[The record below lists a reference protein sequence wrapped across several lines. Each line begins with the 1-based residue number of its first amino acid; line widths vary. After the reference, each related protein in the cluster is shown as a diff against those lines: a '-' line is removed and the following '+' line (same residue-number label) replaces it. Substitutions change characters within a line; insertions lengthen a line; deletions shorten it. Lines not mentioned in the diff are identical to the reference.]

1 MAAATATPKQPAL
14 AASTATKTGASS
26 SLSKGS
32 TTKVTSTKQR
42 QQQQQQQ
49 QQPLSSIR
57 SSASTALAKNPPTG
71 SNSNTKRPRTEA
83 CSGAASGSSSGGVIP
98 FDRRPL
104 PTARELS
111 KVLCRIVD
119 DEAYTEHDAE
129 IALATLHHWALK
141 QNVAFGNH
149 FADVGGLQQVLFFV
163 EDRIDDYKSIA
174 SALLLLETLC
184 KPMALQAGG
193 GALALVAE
201 PTIYESKV
209 LANMRT
215 KIGKCIVD
223 VGGVQLMLQTFRYH
237 ALPAHARAK
246 GGGNAAIDSTSRVVT
261 TSTLSSSSFTSKESD
276 ESSSSDGLWSVVKT
290 LMVSDQT
297 MDDIC
302 PMLVCGGTAGP
313 KGPLPGI
320 VRNQKINTA
329 RRSMEVLVL
338 LIPHVIGVD
347 KTAPGKILET
357 LCDAVP
363 VLLDE
368 RNNEQDNTNGKQ
380 YEALIASLST
390 CLVATCSVA
399 SNETM
404 TNSKLAKAKQV
415 AAVTNLMMR
424 TFRTHHGI
432 NRDGCLVLQ
441 KVCRHLPKSERKR
454 LGVVAALGNV
464 VASESIDQDVI
475 DIADEILEEQF
486 K

>member
-1 MAAATATPKQPAL
+1 M
-14 AASTATKTGASS
+14 
-26 SLSKGS
+26 
-32 TTKVTSTKQR
+32 
-42 QQQQQQQ
+42 
-49 QQPLSSIR
+49 
-57 SSASTALAKNPPTG
+57 
-71 SNSNTKRPRTEA
+71 
-83 CSGAASGSSSGGVIP
+83 
-98 FDRRPL
+98 
-104 PTARELS
+104 
-111 KVLCRIVD
+111 
-119 DEAYTEHDAE
+119 
-129 IALATLHHWALK
+129 
-141 QNVAFGNH
+141 
-149 FADVGGLQQVLFFV
+149 
-163 EDRIDDYKSIA
+163 
-174 SALLLLETLC
+174 
-184 KPMALQAGG
+184 
-193 GALALVAE
+193 AE

-209 LANMRT
+209 LGNMRT

-223 VGGVQLMLQTFRYH
+223 VGGVQLMLQTFQYH
-237 ALPAHARAK
+237 ALPAHAKTK
-246 GGGNAAIDSTSRVVT
+246 GNGNGNTAINSSSHVVA
-261 TSTLSSSSFTSKESD
+261 TSTLSSSSSSTNTSKESD
-276 ESSSSDGLWSVVKT
+276 ESFSPKALWSVVKT
-290 LMVSDQT
+290 MMVSEQA

-302 PMLVCGGTAGP
+302 PMMLCGGTAGP
-313 KGPLPGI
+313 KGPLPGV

-363 VLLDE
+363 VLLE
-368 RNNEQDNTNGKQ
+368 EMKKEKDNSSEKVNSNANVNSTKQ

-390 CLVATCSVA
+390 CLVAACSVA

-432 NRDGCLVLQ
+432 NRDGCLILQ